1 MRRVSNFQLGRHIG
15 DDLGYE
21 IAGPVDAVDGL
32 SLTVVGVTC
41 SLDVNTFFES
51 GTAAIGDYVE
61 IEDDNGDGSADT
73 VEIDD

>member
-1 MRRVSNFQLGRHIG
+1 MRRVSNFQFGRHIG

-41 SLDVNTFFES
+41 SLDVNTLFEN
-51 GTAAIGDYVE
+51 GTPVIGDYVE
-61 IEDDNGDGSADT
+61 VDDDNGDGTADT